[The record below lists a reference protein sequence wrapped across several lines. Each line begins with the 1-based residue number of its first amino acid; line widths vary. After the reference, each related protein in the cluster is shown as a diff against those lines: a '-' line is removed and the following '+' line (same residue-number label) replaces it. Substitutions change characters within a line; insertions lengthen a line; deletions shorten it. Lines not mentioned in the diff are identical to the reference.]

1 MRQSFGR
8 CLQGKHAFHKKL
20 RRGEKRGKI
29 FKYKTFLYVQNSPVE
44 YIPFKVIP
52 QLLITLHKSLNYC
65 EKKHKHISIWL
76 MQWSW

>member
-29 FKYKTFLYVQNSPVE
+29 IKYKTFLYVQNSPVE
-44 YIPFKVIP
+44 CSPFKVIP
-52 QLLITLHKSLNYC
+52 QLLITLPKSLNYC

-76 MQWSW
+76 MQW